1 MGARDRRREMRQL
14 HSSSSRR
21 HLASNSATQDQV
33 SPKCH
38 SVGRALRRHSHNR
51 GCSWPLAGCGQC
63 CPDGSCPCELEEWRR
78 HMLKLQANDIRTK
91 PVQSLSPFELVGKVS
106 RSVRVDLVVGADDL
120 VAPPELTKK
129 YGNALRR
136 EGVNVRLTVL
146 PRLKHDIL
154 LEPAIFQHLK
164 ILLGG
169 LRSSQTVHQ

>member
-1 MGARDRRREMRQL
+1 
-14 HSSSSRR
+14 
-21 HLASNSATQDQV
+21 
-33 SPKCH
+33 
-38 SVGRALRRHSHNR
+38 
-51 GCSWPLAGCGQC
+51 
-63 CPDGSCPCELEEWRR
+63 
-78 HMLKLQANDIRTK
+78 MLKLQANDIRTK

-136 EGVNVRLTVL
+136 AGVNVL
-146 PRLKHDIL
+146 PQLKHDIL